1 MARRIREQ
9 ALQGTAGGTVP
20 GGEADGYLDRVVK
33 YVPADVIAA
42 WTAAVAIIKG
52 AGGIPSGRVL
62 LICFVVGLG
71 LTYWWTLSSTN
82 AQNQP
87 PATKQ
92 AIVATIAFLV
102 WVLALGD
109 LNTALSAVMSW
120 NEAYAKLLLI
130 AFTVVSGKV

>member
-9 ALQGTAGGTVP
+9 ALQGTAGAAVP
-20 GGEADGYLDRVVK
+20 GGEADGYLDKVVK

-52 AGGIPSGRVL
+52 TAGIPSGRVL
-62 LICFVVGLG
+62 LICFAVGLG
-71 LTYWWTLSSTN
+71 LTYWWTLSSTKS
-82 AQNQP
+82 QSQP

-92 AIVATIAFLV
+92 AIVATFAFLV

-109 LNTALSAVMSW
+109 LNAPLIAVGW
-120 NEAYAKLLLI
+120 NEAYARLLLI
-130 AFTVVSGKV
+130 LFTVVSGKL